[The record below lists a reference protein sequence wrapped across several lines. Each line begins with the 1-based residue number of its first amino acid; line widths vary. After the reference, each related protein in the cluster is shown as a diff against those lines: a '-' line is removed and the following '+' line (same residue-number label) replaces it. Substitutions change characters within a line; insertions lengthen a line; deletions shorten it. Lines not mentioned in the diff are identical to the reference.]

1 MYRWIGLFVGLL
13 WFSAASATPE
23 LSLETG
29 AGIFYNKESNLVLL
43 GVTEP
48 APRFLNQ
55 KSYHQFNIGHWDG
68 PCAASFIG
76 LSKGLQWDFDNSFV
90 RLSTGGSLIS
100 DTSYRLSTAFQF
112 YEQFMINF
120 SFDKSSTIGLSY
132 RHWSNAYIKEPNFGM
147 DFVGVQV
154 QLKW

>member
-1 MYRWIGLFVGLL
+1 MYRWIGLLAGFL
-13 WFSAASATPE
+13 WVSAASASPDITFE
-23 LSLETG
+23 
-29 AGIFYNKESNLVLL
+29 AANGIFYNKESNLVLL
-43 GVTEP
+43 GVTVP
-48 APRFLNQ
+48 ADPFLNQ
-55 KSYHQFNIGHWDG
+55 KSYHQFNVGRWDG

-76 LSKGLQWDFDNSFV
+76 LSKGLQWDFENTFV

-120 SFDKSSTIGLSY
+120 SFNKSSTIGLSY

-147 DFVGVQV
+147 DFAGVQV
-154 QLKW
+154 QLRW